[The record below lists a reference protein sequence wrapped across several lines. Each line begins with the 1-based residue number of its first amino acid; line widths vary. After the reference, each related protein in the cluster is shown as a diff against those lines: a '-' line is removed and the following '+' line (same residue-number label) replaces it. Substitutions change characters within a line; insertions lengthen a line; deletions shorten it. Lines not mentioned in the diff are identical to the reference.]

1 MRIRRRDKGV
11 PELNTTSTADI
22 SFMLLI
28 FFLVTSSM
36 YEAKGLLGQLPPKDK
51 DNDKKEIIVDKENVM
66 AITLDADGKL
76 MVNDSLCEMSALK
89 GQMEEFIMRRGKEHL
104 LTIDASPECR
114 YEPYFH
120 LQQIIGEA
128 YKEAREMKAQK
139 DYGRGLAELTSID
152 HDKVITS
159 LPQRIAENFHDAP
172 VSDVSP
178 SAPSAATVPESTT
191 VPEASPSGKKK
202 GGRP

>member
-66 AITLDADGKL
+66 AITLDAEGKL

-89 GQMEEFIMRRGKEHL
+89 GQMVEFIIRRGKEHL

-152 HDKVITS
+152 RDKVITS
-159 LPQRIAENFHDAP
+159 LPQRIAENFHDAAVP
-172 VSDVSP
+172 E
-178 SAPSAATVPESTT
+178 ATTVPESTT